1 MDSKTLDS
9 FESVNERLKEII
21 RLVGDDSISLDEAL
35 ALFEEAAVLGVK
47 ASAMLEE
54 NILAHDENE
63 SKASDDT
70 AGA

>member
-9 FESVNERLKEII
+9 FESFNDRFKEII
-21 RLVGDDSISLDEAL
+21 RLVGDDSIPLDEAL
-35 ALFEEAAVLGVK
+35 ALFEEAAALGVK

-54 NILAHDENE
+54 NILARDENE

>member
-21 RLVGDDSISLDEAL
+21 RLVGDDSIPLDEAL
-35 ALFEEAAVLGVK
+35 GLFEEAAALGVK

-54 NILAHDENE
+54 NILARDENE
-63 SKASDDT
+63 SEAPADT
-70 AGA
+70 ASV

>member
-21 RLVGDDSISLDEAL
+21 RLVGDDSIPLDEAL
-35 ALFEEAAVLGVK
+35 ALFEEAAALGVR

-54 NILAHDENE
+54 NILARDENE
-63 SKASDDT
+63 LEAPADT
-70 AGA
+70 ASA